1 MTKRIYGQAAQKPV
15 LTQSQWEKAEVTD
28 ELKWKE
34 KNKNKITTQ
43 HGDNMWCAQPS
54 LSPSYGGGIVKSKME
69 AWEM

>member
-1 MTKRIYGQAAQKPV
+1 MDREAAQKPV

-34 KNKNKITTQ
+34 KKKIKITTQ

-54 LSPSYGGGIVKSKME
+54 LSPSYGGGIGKSKME